1 MIANNG
7 ENQKEILNIA
17 MDLDFST
24 REKIVGMFIIC
35 IAILLLATVIII
47 GRGKDWFK
55 AYIPY
60 YTTMDESYN
69 LQKNTS
75 VKLFNTDIGKVE
87 AITLVGDKVKVDL
100 LILEKFQSRIRSDAL
115 ITIKSPTLIGSEYIS
130 IIPGRKDAPIIP
142 HGGLIPSRPKKSIAD
157 YLDEF
162 EVEKTGKML
171 IDAIQDISD
180 IVKTIRDPQGPL
192 FTTLDHANNTL
203 ASIDKIT
210 SDIES
215 GKGTVGGILKSRALL
230 DHIHKNLNLLGENL
244 ATLKKI
250 ENGVLESIPEIKKIV
265 IGLQDAVKMV
275 KTILTNIEK
284 GSHDIPKVTQTTTKG
299 IEEIRDAV
307 ESIDK
312 VVQSLQKNFLIKPY
326 LPEEPE
332 AKNVDA
338 GLRP

>member
-1 MIANNG
+1 
-7 ENQKEILNIA
+7 
-17 MDLDFST
+17 MDLDFSIK
-24 REKIVGMFIIC
+24 EKIVGMFIIS
-35 IAILLLATVIII
+35 ITILLLGTVIII

-55 AYIPY
+55 TYIPY
-60 YTTMDESYN
+60 YTTLDESYN
-69 LQKNTS
+69 LQENTS
-75 VKLFNTDIGKVE
+75 VKLLNTDIGKVKK
-87 AITLVGDKVKVDL
+87 IDLLGDKVKVDL
-100 LILEKFQSRIRSDAL
+100 LILEKFESRIRSDAL

-130 IIPGRKDAPIIP
+130 IIPGRKDAPLIP
-142 HGGLIPSRPKKSIAD
+142 HGGLILSQRKKSITD

-171 IDAIQDISD
+171 IEAIQEISE

-192 FTTLDHANNTL
+192 FTTLNHANSTL

-230 DHIHKNLNLLGENL
+230 DHIHKNLDLLGDNL
-244 ATLKKI
+244 STFEKI
-250 ENGVLESIPEIKKIV
+250 ENGVLENIPEIKKIV
-265 IGLQDAVKMV
+265 IDLQDAVKMI
-275 KTILTNIEK
+275 KTILANIEK
-284 GSHDIPKVTQTTTKG
+284 GSHDIPKVTQATTKG
-299 IEEIRDAV
+299 INEIRDTV
-307 ESIDK
+307 ESIDR
-312 VVQSLQKNFLIKPY
+312 VVHSLQKNFLIKPY